1 MTVFALK
8 LLAALSMLTDHLGI
22 LLYELRLVDYESYHL
37 LRLLGRFAFPLYCFL
52 LAEGFRHLRRD
63 SRRLELHMLMLTLL
77 AVLSEPF
84 FDQLTAHSFH
94 SMSHQSV
101 ILTLLLGFGGLWLWQ
116 SLGQRRLLRL
126 LPLLLA
132 GLLALLLE
140 TDYGISGV
148 FLVFGCY
155 FYLEGFQDLEF
166 PIRLAGALGLMG
178 LYYLFYCWAHAGF
191 GGPGAVLDYFTRMG
205 TMWIPHLLLAPLLA
219 AYRGRLGPRSPV
231 LHRCYQYFYPAHLAA
246 LYLLGALLAGQGG

>member
-1 MTVFALK
+1 MSALLLK
-8 LLAALSMLTDHLGI
+8 LLAMGIMFIDHLG
-22 LLYELRLVDYESYHL
+22 LALYKSRLIAWIPYRIMRIVGRGAFPIFCFQIVEGAMHTKRKWLYL
-37 LRLLGRFAFPLYCFL
+37 VRLLC
-52 LAEGFRHLRRD
+52 LALI
-63 SRRLELHMLMLTLL
+63 
-77 AVLSEPF
+77 SEPF

-132 GLLALLLE
+132 RLLALLLE